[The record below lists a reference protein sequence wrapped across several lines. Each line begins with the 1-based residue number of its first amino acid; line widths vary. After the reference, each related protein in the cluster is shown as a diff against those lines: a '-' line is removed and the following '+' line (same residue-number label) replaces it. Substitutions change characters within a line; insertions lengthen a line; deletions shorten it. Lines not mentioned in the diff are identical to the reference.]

1 MAKRNLRVGII
12 LDRSGSMN
20 SCRDVTIDAVN
31 NYVNELNG
39 GNFKGRL
46 SLTLFDSDGIDLLW
60 DAVKFKE
67 CPKLDRETYIPRSWT
82 PLYDAVGRTV
92 RDLDSENTDNYDGV
106 VLVIV
111 TDGQENYSKEFTK
124 GAIKQLLDDKQKN
137 DEWLVLYLGANQD
150 SFAEGGAIGTSIN
163 TTMDYQP
170 DSAVAAMAS
179 ASNATMRYGSAE
191 NRTMGLTNA
200 TFTADER
207 EKSLKKGKKGFVS
220 SSVSK

>member
-20 SCRDVTIDAVN
+20 VCRDVTIDAVN
-31 NYVNELNG
+31 NYVKELNG

-60 DAVKFKE
+60 DAVKLKE
-67 CPKLDRETYIPRSWT
+67 CPKLDRETYVPRSMT

-111 TDGQENYSKEFTK
+111 TDGEENFSKEFTK
-124 GAIKQLLDDKQKN
+124 EAIKQLLDDKQKN

-150 SFAEGGAIGTSIN
+150 AFAEGGAIGTQSAATMN
-163 TTMDYQP
+163 YTT

-179 ASNATMRYGSAE
+179 ASSATMRYGSAE
-191 NRTMGLTNA
+191 SRTMGLADA

-207 EKSLKKGKKGFVS
+207 ETAVKKNKDGFAENEF
-220 SSVSK
+220 KR